1 MSTTYVNNNPFLNY
15 GSSVWKLNYEYGVI
29 KKNLWFMDNYFE
41 KNNSSI
47 ISLLLCFMFEIQML
61 LFQREKNE
69 TNSLTV
75 SSWDEGTQP
84 LTFLWAV
91 NFVVGTR
98 ITCLIHWKWFYFNT
112 ATITWMWLS
121 KTFFLKKKKKK
132 QKKVLLSCECNPIQD
147 MSFWENSYFFFFFQF
162 GFPYIQHVIEDVV
175 TYGGNSS
182 WLCMMVISSV
192 VQLIIVYIVM

>member
-1 MSTTYVNNNPFLNY
+1 VIYGQLFWEEQFINY
-15 GSSVWKLNYEYGVI
+15 LTAS
-29 KKNLWFMDNYFE
+29 
-41 KNNSSI
+41 
-47 ISLLLCFMFEIQML
+47 MFGIQML

-192 VQLIIVYIVM
+192 VQLIIVYKRKPNRWSLWW

>member
-1 MSTTYVNNNPFLNY
+1 
-15 GSSVWKLNYEYGVI
+15 
-29 KKNLWFMDNYFE
+29 MDNYFE

-98 ITCLIHWKWFYFNT
+98 ITCLIHWIWFYFNT
-112 ATITWMWLS
+112 ATITWMLVIKIFS
-121 KTFFLKKKKKK
+121 LKKKP
-132 QKKVLLSCECNPIQD
+132 KKVLSYECNPIQD
-147 MSFWENSYFFFFFQF
+147 MSFGSIHTFFFFQTVLCWQK
-162 GFPYIQHVIEDVV
+162 GK
-175 TYGGNSS
+175 S
-182 WLCMMVISSV
+182 WLFNGLGLNLH
-192 VQLIIVYIVM
+192 QLFHPACYWGRCNIWREFLLIVYDGNKQCSPTFYSI